1 MKSIVEEASSIVKAI
16 EKAWIRVGK
25 PATFQVK
32 ILEKPKR
39 NFLGWL
45 IQSAKIGLFFAPEGE
60 EVEKPISYYKPRRE
74 RRFPINGERN
84 KVRRE
89 DAQESIK
96 RERKL
101 RVPWTQEIT
110 YAAKEWVGKALAT
123 VGLSH
128 IPFSI
133 ETRGYYLHILFAKPV
148 IEDWSKEQQFFK
160 CFAYLIMQA
169 LRTKF
174 KRGFAGYKVV
184 LKST

>member
-1 MKSIVEEASSIVKAI
+1 MKSIVEEAPSIVKAI
-16 EKAWIRVGK
+16 EKAWIRAGK

-39 NFLGWL
+39 NFLGWP

-60 EVEKPISYYKPRRE
+60 MGEKPVRSYEPRRE
-74 RRFPINGERN
+74 RRFPTNGERN
-84 KVRRE
+84 KIRRE
-89 DAQESIK
+89 DQESVK

-101 RVPWTQEIT
+101 RVHWTQEMT
-110 YAAKEWVGKALAT
+110 HAAKEWIEKTLET
-123 VGLSH
+123 VELSH

-133 ETRGYYLHILFAKPV
+133 EPRGYHLRILFAKPV
-148 IEDWSKEQQFFK
+148 IEDWSKEQQLFK
-160 CFAYLIMQA
+160 CFAYLIMQS
-169 LRTKF
+169 LQTKF